1 MLMQYTDIYKVV
13 NVLSKNQNNIKTLPN
28 EKSKFSILTIGKIC
42 ISNGRVFI
50 MQIFRLIILKKDKM

>member
-28 EKSKFSILTIGKIC
+28 EKSKFSILTIAKIC
-42 ISNGRVFI
+42 ISNERVFI